1 MRIVEHEQYSHDSDM
16 RTITVSTPLDA
27 PADVVWRAVNT
38 PQAFVHVARGM
49 LRYPAAERQRRP
61 WRVGDRLEGWTLL
74 FGVVP
79 FSYHHLTVAA
89 IDDNARVLT
98 SDEHGGVIRTWRHD
112 LTVTSVDDA
121 SCRYE
126 DRIDIDAGWLTPVV
140 AAYGSLFYRYR
151 QHRWRALARL
161 LAATVARSS
170 DDGNQARARVA
181 PGV

>member
-1 MRIVEHEQYSHDSDM
+1 M

-27 PADVVWRAVNT
+27 PADVVWHAANT

-49 LRYPAAERQRRP
+49 LRYPAAERQRGP

-74 FGVVP
+74 FGAVP

-89 IDDNARVLT
+89 IDDDARVLT
-98 SDEHGGVIRTWRHD
+98 SDEHGGMIRTWRHD
-112 LTVTSVDDA
+112 LTVTPVDDT

-126 DRIDIDAGWLTPVV
+126 DRIEIDAGWLTPVV
-140 AAYGSLFYRYR
+140 AAYAWLFYRHR
-151 QHRWRALARL
+151 QRRWRELARL

-170 DDGNQARARVA
+170 DDGDQAPAHVSTGA
-181 PGV
+181 